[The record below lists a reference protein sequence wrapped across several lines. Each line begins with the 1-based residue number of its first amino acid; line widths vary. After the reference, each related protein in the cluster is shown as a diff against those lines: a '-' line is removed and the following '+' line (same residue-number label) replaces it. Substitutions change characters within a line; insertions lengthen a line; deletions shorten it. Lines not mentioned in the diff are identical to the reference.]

1 MAILENK
8 KKQVG
13 GHFMLEGLLIGVQ
26 FFFSCIVGIY
36 FLTQLKG
43 QSSSKTNIYKDSI
56 RKMEDMSELRKI
68 ALTKPLSEKVRPKC
82 EEDII
87 GQKDGMKALK
97 TALCGPNPQ
106 HVLIYGSPGVGKT
119 AAARIVLEIAK
130 SSAGTPFRRNAKFIE
145 IDATTL
151 RFDERSI
158 ADPLIGSVHDP
169 IYQGAG
175 AYGQAGVPQPKPGA
189 VTKAHGG
196 VLFIDEIGELHSVQM
211 NKLLKVLEDRKVFLE
226 SSYYSVHDEN
236 IPRDIHDVF
245 TNGLP
250 ADFRLIGA
258 TTRSP
263 EDIPPA
269 LRSRCIEI
277 FFDDLKEKDILEIID
292 IVSRREEI
300 SMSSDAKE
308 LIGGYAVNGRDAVNM
323 LQSAYSLV
331 QLEGRFDITKKDVE
345 WVVQTGHYTA
355 RVKPYIDLKDS
366 VGKINGLGVLGNGE
380 GMVLNIEAVAKE
392 VGKQYSKV
400 KVSGIVEEEE
410 MQGKRSKTKRKSM
423 AVNSVENVLTLL
435 KIRYNVNVDEYLLHI
450 NYTSGIPI
458 DGPSAGIAMFC
469 VLYSALFNKII
480 PGNIAMTGEISIR
493 GKVCPV
499 GGVYEK
505 VMAAKDAGIKK
516 VFIPKANMQDILK
529 NIDIEI
535 VPVENIEQVISI
547 LFEEDIINEA
557 TTKLHA

>member
-1 MAILENK
+1 
-8 KKQVG
+8 
-13 GHFMLEGLLIGVQ
+13 MLGSILIGIQ
-26 FFFSCIVGIY
+26 FFFSCVVGLY

-43 QSSSKTNIYKDSI
+43 QSNSKSNIYKDSLK
-56 RKMEDMSELRKI
+56 RSEELEDLRKVS
-68 ALTKPLSEKVRPKC
+68 LTKPLSEKVRPQC

-87 GQKDGMKALK
+87 GQEAGMKALK
-97 TALCGPNPQ
+97 IALCGPRPQ
-106 HVLIYGSPGVGKT
+106 HILIYGSPGVGKT
-119 AAARIVLEIAK
+119 AAARIALEIAK
-130 SSAGTPFRRNAKFIE
+130 NSPGTPFKRNAKFIE

-236 IPRDIHDVF
+236 IPHDIHDIF
-245 TNGLP
+245 KNGLP
-250 ADFRLIGA
+250 ADFRLIGT

-277 FFDDLKEKDILEIID
+277 FFDDLKEKDIMKIVDSVSKKEEID
-292 IVSRREEI
+292 IEET
-300 SMSSDAKE
+300 ARE
-308 LIGGYAVNGRDAVNM
+308 LISSYAINGRDAVNM
-323 LQSAYSLV
+323 LQTAYSLAHM
-331 QLEGRFDITKKDVE
+331 EGRWSITKPDIE
-345 WVVQTGHYTA
+345 WVIQTGHYMA
-355 RVKPYIDLKDS
+355 RPSKMVDLKD
-366 VGKINGLGVLGNGE
+366 GIGRINGLGVLGNGQ
-380 GMVLNIEAVAKE
+380 GMVLTIEAIAKE
-392 VGKQYSKV
+392 VGKEEAKV

-410 MQGKRSKTKRKSM
+410 MHGKHSTTKRKSM

-435 KIRYNVNVDEYLLHI
+435 KIRYNVNTDKYLLHI

-458 DGPSAGIAMFC
+458 DGPSAGTAMFC
-469 VLYSALFNKII
+469 VLYSALFNQVI
-480 PGNIAMTGEISIR
+480 PGDIAMTGELSIR

-505 VMAAKDAGIKK
+505 VLAAKEAGVKK

-535 VPVENIEQVISI
+535 VPVEDIDEII
-547 LFEEDIINEA
+547 LNLFDEEIIKKA
-557 TTKLHA
+557 TSMLHA

>member
-1 MAILENK
+1 
-8 KKQVG
+8 
-13 GHFMLEGLLIGVQ
+13 MLQGILIGVQ
-26 FFFSCIVGIY
+26 LFFSCVIGVY

-43 QSSSKTNIYKDSI
+43 QTNSKSNIYKDST
-56 RKMEDMSELRKI
+56 RRSEELMNLRKVT
-68 ALTKPLSEKVRPKC
+68 LTKPLSEKVRPRS

-87 GQKDGMKALK
+87 GQEDGMKALK
-97 TALCGPNPQ
+97 IALCGPSPQ
-106 HVLIYGSPGVGKT
+106 HILIYGAPGVGKT
-119 AAARIVLEIAK
+119 AAARIALELAK
-130 SSAGTPFRRNAKFIE
+130 NSAGTPFKRNAKFIE

-211 NKLLKVLEDRKVFLE
+211 NKLLKVLEDRKVYLE

-245 TNGLP
+245 RNGLP

-277 FFDDLKEKDILEIID
+277 YFGDLREKDIIQ
-292 IVSRREEI
+292 IVECVTAREKM
-300 SMSSDAKE
+300 SMEESAKE
-308 LIGGYAVNGRDAVNM
+308 LVGSYAANGRDAVNM
-323 LQSAYSLV
+323 LQTAYSLV
-331 QLEGRFDITKKDVE
+331 QFEGRWDIKAKDIE
-345 WVVQTGHYTA
+345 WVIQTGRYFPRPSHKVVLQDA
-355 RVKPYIDLKDS
+355 
-366 VGKINGLGVLGNGE
+366 VGHINGLGVFGNGQ
-380 GMVLNIEAVAKE
+380 GMVLTIEAIAKE
-392 VGKQYSKV
+392 VGKEQAQLKV
-400 KVSGIVEEEE
+400 TGIVEEEE
-410 MQGKRSKTKRKSM
+410 IHGKRSSTKRKSM
-423 AVNSVENVLTLL
+423 AANSVENVLTLL
-435 KIRYNVNVDEYLLHI
+435 KIRYNVNTDEYLLHI
-450 NYTSGIPI
+450 NYTSGVPI
-458 DGPSAGIAMFC
+458 DGPSAGTAMFT
-469 VLYSALFNKII
+469 VLYSAIFNKTV
-480 PGNIAMTGEISIR
+480 PGDIAMTGELSIR

-505 VMAAKDAGIKK
+505 VLAAKEAGIKK
-516 VFIPKANMQDILK
+516 VFIPKANAQEILQ
-529 NIDIEI
+529 NIEIEIIPIEDIE
-535 VPVENIEQVISI
+535 EVISY
-547 LFEEDIINEA
+547 LFEDAVIKKANSI
-557 TTKLHA
+557 LHA

>member
-1 MAILENK
+1 
-8 KKQVG
+8 
-13 GHFMLEGLLIGVQ
+13 MLGSILIGIQ
-26 FFFSCIVGIY
+26 FFFSCVVGLY

-43 QSSSKTNIYKDSI
+43 QSNSKSNIYKDSLK
-56 RKMEDMSELRKI
+56 RSEELEDLRKVS
-68 ALTKPLSEKVRPKC
+68 LTKPLSEKVRPQC

-87 GQKDGMKALK
+87 GQEAGMKALK
-97 TALCGPNPQ
+97 IALCGPSPQ
-106 HVLIYGSPGVGKT
+106 HILIYGSPGVGKT
-119 AAARIVLEIAK
+119 AAARIALEIAK
-130 SSAGTPFRRNAKFIE
+130 NSPGTPFKRNAKFIE

-236 IPRDIHDVF
+236 IPHDIHDIF
-245 TNGLP
+245 KNGLP

-277 FFDDLKEKDILEIID
+277 FFDDLKEKDIMKIVDSVSKKEEID
-292 IVSRREEI
+292 IEET
-300 SMSSDAKE
+300 ARE
-308 LIGGYAVNGRDAVNM
+308 LISSYAINGRDAVNM
-323 LQSAYSLV
+323 LQTAYSLAHM
-331 QLEGRFDITKKDVE
+331 EGRWSITKPDIE
-345 WVVQTGHYTA
+345 WVIQTGHYMA
-355 RVKPYIDLKDS
+355 RPSKMVDLKD
-366 VGKINGLGVLGNGE
+366 GIGRINGLGVLGNGQ
-380 GMVLNIEAVAKE
+380 GMVLTIEAIAKE
-392 VGKQYSKV
+392 VGKEEAKV

-410 MQGKRSKTKRKSM
+410 MHGKHSTTKRKSM

-435 KIRYNVNVDEYLLHI
+435 KIRYNVNTDKYLLHI

-458 DGPSAGIAMFC
+458 DGPSAGTAMFC
-469 VLYSALFNKII
+469 VFYSALFNQVI
-480 PGNIAMTGEISIR
+480 PGDIAMTGELSIR

-505 VMAAKDAGIKK
+505 VLAAKEAGVKK

-535 VPVENIEQVISI
+535 GPVEDIDEII
-547 LFEEDIINEA
+547 LNLFDEEIIKKA
-557 TTKLHA
+557 TSMLHA

>member
-1 MAILENK
+1 
-8 KKQVG
+8 
-13 GHFMLEGLLIGVQ
+13 MLQGILIGVQ
-26 FFFSCIVGIY
+26 LFFSCVIGIY

-43 QSSSKTNIYKDSI
+43 QTSAKNNIYKDSV
-56 RKMEDMSELRKI
+56 RRSEELNELRKT
-68 ALTKPLSEKVRPKC
+68 ALTKPLSEKVRPRC

-87 GQKDGMKALK
+87 GQEDGIKALK
-97 TALCGPNPQ
+97 IALCGPSPQ
-106 HVLIYGSPGVGKT
+106 HILIYGSPGVGKT
-119 AAARIVLEIAK
+119 AAARIALEIAK
-130 SSAGTPFRRNAKFIE
+130 ESSGTPFKRNAKFIE

-226 SSYYSVHDEN
+226 SSYYSRFDEN

-263 EDIPPA
+263 EEIPPA

-277 FFDDLKEKDILEIID
+277 FFNDLKEKDIKK
-292 IVSRREEI
+292 IVASVLTREKMQMEE
-300 SMSSDAKE
+300 SAKD
-308 LIGGYAVNGRDAVNM
+308 LVGSYAVNGRDAVNM
-323 LQSAYSLV
+323 VQTAYSLV
-331 QLEGRFDITKKDVE
+331 QLEGRWDITVKDIE
-345 WVVQTGHYTA
+345 WVIQTGRYLPRPKSNTTLED
-355 RVKPYIDLKDS
+355 KIGY
-366 VGKINGLGVLGNGE
+366 INGLGVLGNGQ
-380 GMVLNIEAVAKE
+380 GMVLGVEAIAKQ
-392 VGKQYSKV
+392 VGKDEANIKV
-400 KVSGIVEEEE
+400 TGIVEEEE
-410 MQGKRSKTKRKSM
+410 IHGKKSSTKRKSM
-423 AVNSVENVLTLL
+423 AANSVENVLTLL
-435 KIRYNVNVDEYLLHI
+435 KIRYNVNTDEYLLHI

-458 DGPSAGIAMFC
+458 DGPSAGTAMFT
-469 VLYSALFNKII
+469 VLYSAIFNKVL
-480 PGNIAMTGEISIR
+480 PGDIAMTGELSIR

-505 VMAAKDAGIKK
+505 VLAAKEAGIKK
-516 VFIPKANMQDILK
+516 VFIPKANMQSLLQ

-535 VPVENIEQVISI
+535 VPVEDVEEIVTE
-547 LFEEDIINEA
+547 LFEDTVIKKANSIM
-557 TTKLHA
+557 HA

>member
-1 MAILENK
+1 MF
-8 KKQVG
+8 Q
-13 GHFMLEGLLIGVQ
+13 GLLVGVQ
-26 FFFSCIVGIY
+26 FFFSCIVGLY
-36 FLTQLKG
+36 FLSQLKG
-43 QSSSKTNIYKDSI
+43 QSSSKANIYKDSA
-56 RKMEDMSELRKI
+56 RRSEELEELRRI
-68 ALTKPLSEKVRPKC
+68 SLTKPLSEKVRPQC
-82 EEDII
+82 EEEII
-87 GQKDGMKALK
+87 GQEAGMKGLK
-97 TALCGPNPQ
+97 IALCGPSPQ
-106 HVLIYGSPGVGKT
+106 HILIYGSPGVGKT

-130 SSAGTPFRRNAKFIE
+130 ASPGTPFKRNAKFIE

-175 AYGQAGVPQPKPGA
+175 AYGQAGVPQPKSGA

-226 SSYYSVHDEN
+226 SSYYSRHDEN
-236 IPRDIHDVF
+236 IPRDIHDIF
-245 TNGLP
+245 RNGLP

-277 FFDDLKEKDILEIID
+277 FFDDLREKDILKIVESVSQRENIAID
-292 IVSRREEI
+292 G
-300 SMSSDAKE
+300 DAKE
-308 LIGGYAVNGRDAVNM
+308 VIGSYAQNGRDAVNM
-323 LQSAYSLV
+323 LQTAYSLTHM
-331 QLEGRFDITKKDVE
+331 EGRMNIVKKDIE
-345 WVVQTGHYTA
+345 WVIQNGRYMA
-355 RVKPYIDLKDS
+355 RPSKMVDLKDDI
-366 VGKINGLGVLGNGE
+366 GRINGLGVLGNGQ
-380 GMVLNIEAVAKE
+380 GMVLNIEAIAKE
-392 VGKQYSKV
+392 VGKEQAQL

-410 MQGKRSKTKRKSM
+410 MHGKHSSTKRKSM
-423 AVNSVENVLTLL
+423 AVNSVESVLTLL
-435 KIRYNVNVDEYLLHI
+435 KIRYNINVDEYLLHI

-469 VLYSALFNKII
+469 VLYSALFNKVI
-480 PGNIAMTGEISIR
+480 PGNIAMTGELSIR

-505 VMAAKDAGIKK
+505 VTAAQAAGIKK
-516 VFIPKANMQDILK
+516 VFIPKANMQDLLK

-535 VPVENIEQVISI
+535 IPVEDIDEIISA
-547 LFEEDIINEA
+547 LFDEEIIQKA
-557 TTKLHA
+557 TSMLHA

>member
-1 MAILENK
+1 
-8 KKQVG
+8 
-13 GHFMLEGLLIGVQ
+13 MLGSILIGIQ
-26 FFFSCIVGIY
+26 FFFSCVVGLY

-43 QSSSKTNIYKDSI
+43 QSNSKSNIYKDSLK
-56 RKMEDMSELRKI
+56 RSEELEDLRKVS
-68 ALTKPLSEKVRPKC
+68 LTKPLSEKVRPQC

-87 GQKDGMKALK
+87 GQEAGMKALK
-97 TALCGPNPQ
+97 IALCGPRPQ
-106 HVLIYGSPGVGKT
+106 HILIYGSPGVGKT
-119 AAARIVLEIAK
+119 AAARIALEIAK
-130 SSAGTPFRRNAKFIE
+130 NSPGTPFKRNAKFIE

-236 IPRDIHDVF
+236 IPHDIHDIF
-245 TNGLP
+245 KNGLP

-277 FFDDLKEKDILEIID
+277 FFDDLKEKDIMKIVDSVSKKEEID
-292 IVSRREEI
+292 IEET
-300 SMSSDAKE
+300 ARE
-308 LIGGYAVNGRDAVNM
+308 LISSYAINGRDAVNM
-323 LQSAYSLV
+323 LQTAYSLAHM
-331 QLEGRFDITKKDVE
+331 EGRWSITKPDIE
-345 WVVQTGHYTA
+345 WVIQTGHYMA
-355 RVKPYIDLKDS
+355 RPSKMVDLKD
-366 VGKINGLGVLGNGE
+366 GIGRINGLGVLGNGQ
-380 GMVLNIEAVAKE
+380 GMVLTIEAIAKE
-392 VGKQYSKV
+392 VGKEEAKV

-410 MQGKRSKTKRKSM
+410 MHGKHSTTKRKSM

-435 KIRYNVNVDEYLLHI
+435 KIRYNVNTDKYLLHI

-458 DGPSAGIAMFC
+458 DGPSAGTAMFC
-469 VLYSALFNKII
+469 VLYSALFNQVI
-480 PGNIAMTGEISIR
+480 PGDIAMTGELSIR

-505 VMAAKDAGIKK
+505 VLAAKEAGVKK

-535 VPVENIEQVISI
+535 VPVEDIDEII
-547 LFEEDIINEA
+547 LNLFDEEIIKKA
-557 TTKLHA
+557 TSMLHA